1 MTQVVVS
8 APARLHLG
16 MLDPAGLGRR
26 RFGGFGVAIESPRVV
41 VALRWAGVG
50 SSARGD
56 EPRGDELRGDELR
69 GRGVAASGPQAAR
82 AAAFAQSVCAELGIS
97 AALTLEV
104 REAIPAHA
112 GLGSGTKLGL
122 AVASG
127 IFALVGRPSEP
138 ELLAS
143 ASGRGAR
150 SSVGAWT
157 FAAPG
162 LVVEAGV
169 TDDGDLSP
177 LLMRVPMPASWR
189 CLLVRPA
196 GAEGLSGNAE
206 DRFFDELRRAPP
218 AEPPVA
224 RLLLTSLLPGLQRG
238 DIDEFGAALS
248 EIQRQIGAIFAGR
261 QGGVFHPNAAPLI
274 EALGSLGV
282 GAVGQSSWGPTVYGI
297 VSDPER
303 AEDVAGRLRQRVGA
317 SADVTVVDFDRRGA
331 VCEGAEAQ
339 ATRA

>member
-1 MTQVVVS
+1 VTQVVVS

-41 VALRWAGVG
+41 VAVRWAE
-50 SSARGD
+50 D
-56 EPRGDELRGDELR
+56 ESRVN
-69 GRGVAASGPQAAR
+69 GVAASGPQADR
-82 AAAFAQSVCAELGIS
+82 AAAFAQSVRAELGIS
-97 AALTLEV
+97 GALAVDV
-104 REAIPAHA
+104 REAIPAHS

-122 AVASG
+122 AVARG
-127 IFALVGRPSEP
+127 IFELVGRPAGP
-138 ELLAS
+138 ERLAR

-157 FAAPG
+157 FEAPG

-169 TDDGDLSP
+169 TGDGDVSP
-177 LLMRVPMPASWR
+177 LLMRVPMPESWR

-196 GAEGLSGNAE
+196 GGEGLSGNAE
-206 DRFFDELRRAPP
+206 ERFFGELQRSPP
-218 AEPPVA
+218 PEPPVA
-224 RLLLTSLLPGLQRG
+224 RLLLTALLPGLQRG
-238 DIDEFGAALS
+238 AIDEFGAALS
-248 EIQRQIGAIFAGR
+248 EIQRQIGAIFADR
-261 QGGVFHPNAAPLI
+261 QGGVFHPSAAPVI

-303 AEDVAGRLRQRVGA
+303 AADAASRLRELIGTA
-317 SADVTVVDFDRRGA
+317 ADVTVVDFDRRGA
-331 VCEGAEAQ
+331 VCERAEAG
-339 ATRA
+339 ASRA

>member
-16 MLDPAGLGRR
+16 MIDPAGLGRR

-41 VALRWAGVG
+41 VAVRWADDGTAARDGVV
-50 SSARGD
+50 S
-56 EPRGDELRGDELR
+56 
-69 GRGVAASGPQAAR
+69 SGPQADR
-82 AAAFAQSVCAELGIS
+82 AAEFAQSVRGELGFS
-97 AALTLEV
+97 GALAIDV
-104 REAIPAHA
+104 REAIPAHS

-122 AVASG
+122 AVARG
-127 IFALVGRPSEP
+127 IFELVGRPAGP
-138 ELLAS
+138 ESLAR

-157 FAAPG
+157 FEAPG

-169 TDDGDLSP
+169 TADGEVSP
-177 LLMRVPMPASWR
+177 LLMRVPMPESWR

-206 DRFFDELRRAPP
+206 ERFFGELRRSPP
-218 AEPPVA
+218 PEPPVA
-224 RLLLTSLLPGLQRG
+224 RLLLTSLLPGLQNG
-238 DIDEFGAALS
+238 EIEEFGVALS

-261 QGGVFHPNAAPLI
+261 QGGVFHPSAAPVI
-274 EALGSLGV
+274 EALESLGV

-303 AEDVAGRLRQRVGA
+303 AAVTAGRLRELVGA
-317 SADVTVVDFDRRGA
+317 TASVTVVDFDRRGA
-331 VCEGAEAQ
+331 VCEWAEAE
-339 ATRA
+339 ASRA